1 MAKFVTFNLRRN
13 KNALIDI
20 DSINPDVI
28 LVQEQP
34 EDLSIPSGF
43 VLLTNFGRAAIIIRR

>member
-28 LVQEQP
+28 LIQEQP